1 MLGDET
7 LHIGQ
12 TAAGKMRPGDAEMV
26 QELGEAGLDRRVP
39 DGTDGGCYGRS
50 PYSGSECAEWHSGP
64 QLLASSIVF
73 RGDDACWYW
82 AAKLYSP
89 RVRRS
94 GPSISGGSRTGC
106 KTSPALRRKDCRPN
120 TVSNSVPFVLLGD
133 RRQAHNLPLLLRQY
147 MARQV
152 VLVQPV
158 HDQDDRT
165 RKLVV
170 QSAAER
176 VVVPLVGRL
185 PLGLRQR
192 FLGLQR
198 SSMTIMSAPRPVSTP
213 PTQVAMRKACAVV
226 SNSR

>member
-1 MLGDET
+1 M
-7 LHIGQ
+7 
-12 TAAGKMRPGDAEMV
+12 
-26 QELGEAGLDRRVP
+26 RRVAFRTAVARFVHSVP
-39 DGTDGGCYGRS
+39 RRRRLLVLGGK
-50 PYSGSECAEWHSGP
+50 
-64 QLLASSIVF
+64 IVF
-73 RGDDACWYW
+73 AEG
-82 AAKLYSP
+82 AAKLP
-89 RVRRS
+89 EHFGRLALGVQGLARLAAE
-94 GPSISGGSRTGC
+94 GLPSKHG
-106 KTSPALRRKDCRPN
+106 LD
-120 TVSNSVPFVLLGD
+120 SVPFVLLGD
-133 RRQAHNLPLLLRQY
+133 RRQAHNLPLLPRQY

-198 SSMTIMSAPRPVSTP
+198 SSMTITGTATGQHPADRGRDAKGLRRRLEFALT
-213 PTQVAMRKACAVV
+213 TDGAR
-226 SNSR
+226 

>member
-1 MLGDET
+1 VASCLTEMFSTQIIAERVEGMLRNYDFVSF
-7 LHIGQ
+7 
-12 TAAGKMRPGDAEMV
+12 RPP
-26 QELGEAGLDRRVP
+26 R
-39 DGTDGGCYGRS
+39 RS
-50 PYSGSECAEWHSGP
+50 PTSAQP
-64 QLLASSIVF
+64 
-73 RGDDACWYW
+73 
-82 AAKLYSP
+82 P
-89 RVRRS
+89 
-94 GPSISGGSRTGC
+94 
-106 KTSPALRRKDCRPN
+106 TSPAPIHD
-120 TVSNSVPFVLLGD
+120 
-133 RRQAHNLPLLLRQY
+133 
-147 MARQV
+147 RQV

-185 PLGLRQR
+185 PLGLRER

-213 PTQVAMRKACAVV
+213 PTEVAMRKPCAVV

>member
-1 MLGDET
+1 VAFRTTVARFVHSALRRRR
-7 LHIGQ
+7 LLVL
-12 TAAGKMRPGDAEMV
+12 AGK
-26 QELGEAGLDRRVP
+26 
-39 DGTDGGCYGRS
+39 
-50 PYSGSECAEWHSGP
+50 
-64 QLLASSIVF
+64 IVF
-73 RGDDACWYW
+73 ADG
-82 AAKLYSP
+82 AAKLP
-89 RVRRS
+89 EHFGRLALGVQGLARLAAE
-94 GPSISGGSRTGC
+94 GLPSEHG
-106 KTSPALRRKDCRPN
+106 LD
-120 TVSNSVPFVLLGD
+120 SVPFVLLGD

-213 PTQVAMRKACAVV
+213 PTEVAMRKACAVV